1 MQQITHRNIGT
12 MRVARC
18 RAFAGQVSVILA
30 ADREV
35 STGAR
40 RLTSEG
46 ERW

>member
-1 MQQITHRNIGT
+1 MGYITHRNIGT

-18 RAFAGQVSVILA
+18 QAFAGQVSVILA
-30 ADREV
+30 ANRKV